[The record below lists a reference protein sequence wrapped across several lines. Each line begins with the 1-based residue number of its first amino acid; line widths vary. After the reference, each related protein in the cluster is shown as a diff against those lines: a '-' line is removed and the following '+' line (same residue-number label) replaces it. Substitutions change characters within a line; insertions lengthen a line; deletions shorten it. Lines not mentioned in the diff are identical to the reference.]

1 METSPSQGA
10 RLHFDAL
17 PAPLR
22 AAIRDDK
29 FETHSYSESQVCQPK
44 LCQTYYTKYDTSTSV
59 KPEIL

>member
-10 RLHFDAL
+10 RLHFGLL
-17 PAPLR
+17 PTPLR

-29 FETHSYSESQVCQPK
+29 FETHSYSESQVYQPK
-44 LCQTYYTKYDTSTSV
+44 LFQTYYTKYDIPTSA

>member
-10 RLHFDAL
+10 RLHFGLL
-17 PAPLR
+17 PTPLR

-44 LCQTYYTKYDTSTSV
+44 LFQTYYTKYDTSTSA

>member
-10 RLHFDAL
+10 RLHFGLL
-17 PAPLR
+17 PTPLR

-44 LCQTYYTKYDTSTSV
+44 LFQTYYTKYDT
-59 KPEIL
+59 

>member
-17 PAPLR
+17 PTPLR

-44 LCQTYYTKYDTSTSV
+44 LFQTYYTKYD
-59 KPEIL
+59 I